1 MKHVKLY
8 EDFIN
13 ESSVIDASMEEM
25 IKHIK
30 DGYGWIDPYHVEELF
45 FNMEKGSNKNF
56 GMPFNSVK
64 QEIWKR
70 LMKADLLYFADAK
83 DGEVKGKKVTSI
95 NQIK

>member
-1 MKHVKLY
+1 MNHIKLY

-70 LMKADLLYFADAK
+70 LMKADLLYFSDDK
-83 DGEVKGKKVTSI
+83 EEEKKGKKVTNLSSI
-95 NQIK
+95 